1 MKLSCREAS
10 RLISLRMDRPLSPL
24 EHAKLAVHL
33 WLCNNCRNFSDQL
46 GLLRQAARRAGNGE
60 N

>member
-10 RLISLRMDRPLSPL
+10 RLISLRMDRPLTPWEQS
-24 EHAKLAVHL
+24 KLTVHL

-46 GLLRQAARRAGNGE
+46 GMLRKVARKAGHGE
-60 N
+60 G

>member
-24 EHAKLAVHL
+24 EQARLAVHL

-46 GLLRQAARRAGNGE
+46 VQLRLAARRAGSGE
-60 N
+60 S